1 MDRIEQKALDLASA
15 IAELRENSGYHDYTS
30 TMVSIY
36 TPPEKLAKPVS
47 KLGKLSQQWLSRLGE
62 MKKSKDLD
70 VDKLKRYFYG
80 TSVYTLATDI
90 ANIMFKEDEDTTMIS
105 NFIKFIYNLDTDD
118 KFNRFMTYF
127 YRYYARVNTSNTY
140 RNRRDT
146 AKWRS
151 EISDIMFTGK
161 SDREALENIYNH
173 CITRTDGEDGDTLIS
188 SVSDSNMR
196 KPKKANIPVIIKP
209 DIINFNVN
217 KVKLSEIKEMVIGT
231 VDYFLEEIIAGKPTL
246 RACGIELAGAYG
258 VHGKGKLESYRDRK
272 NKKQYVLYPIF
283 IDDDTLAHPYVS
295 LEIFKEL
302 KTKVVFILEIV

>member
-1 MDRIEQKALDLASA
+1 MDRIEQKAFELASA
-15 IAELRENSGYHDYTS
+15 IVELRVNSGYHDYTS
-30 TMVSIY
+30 TMTSIY
-36 TPPEKLAKPVS
+36 TPPEKLAKPIS
-47 KLGKLSQQWLSRLGE
+47 KLGKLSQQWLSRLAA

-80 TSVYTLATDI
+80 TSVYVLATDI
-90 ANIMFKEDEDTTMIS
+90 ANIMFKEDEDTTMVAD
-105 NFIKFIYNLDTDD
+105 FIKFIYNLDTDD

-127 YRYYARVNTSNTY
+127 YRYYARVNTSNNY
-140 RNRRDT
+140 RDRRDS
-146 AKWRS
+146 AKIRS
-151 EISDIMFTGK
+151 EIVDIMFTGK
-161 SDREALENIYNH
+161 SDRIALENIYKH
-173 CITRTDGEDGDTLIS
+173 CITRTDGDTLIS
-188 SVSDSNMR
+188 SVSDSNMC

-209 DIINFNVN
+209 DIIDFNVN

-246 RACGIELAGAYG
+246 RACGVELTGVYG
-258 VHGKGKLESYRDRK
+258 KSKLESYRDRK

>member
-1 MDRIEQKALDLASA
+1 MDRIEQKAFELASA
-15 IAELRENSGYHDYTS
+15 IVELRVNSGYHDYTS
-30 TMVSIY
+30 TMTSIY
-36 TPPEKLAKPVS
+36 TPPEKLAKPIS
-47 KLGKLSQQWLSRLGE
+47 KLGKLSQQWLSRLAA

-80 TSVYTLATDI
+80 TSVYVLATDI
-90 ANIMFKEDEDTTMIS
+90 ANIMFKEDEDTTMVAD
-105 NFIKFIYNLDTDD
+105 FIKFIYNLDTDD

-127 YRYYARVNTSNTY
+127 YRYYARVNTSNNY
-140 RNRRDT
+140 RDRRDS
-146 AKWRS
+146 AKIRS
-151 EISDIMFTGK
+151 EIVDIMFTGK
-161 SDREALENIYNH
+161 SDRIALENIYKH
-173 CITRTDGEDGDTLIS
+173 CITRTDGDTLIS
-188 SVSDSNMR
+188 SVSDSNMC

-209 DIINFNVN
+209 DIIDFNVN
-217 KVKLSEIKEMVIGT
+217 KVKLSGIKEMVICT

-246 RACGIELAGAYG
+246 RACGVELTGVYG
-258 VHGKGKLESYRDRK
+258 KSKLESYRDRK

>member
-1 MDRIEQKALDLASA
+1 MDRIEQRAFELASA
-15 IAELRENSGYHDYTS
+15 IVELRVNSGYHDYTS
-30 TMVSIY
+30 TMTSIY
-36 TPPEKLAKPVS
+36 TPPEKLAKPIS
-47 KLGKLSQQWLSRLGE
+47 KLGKLSQQWLSRLAA

-80 TSVYTLATDI
+80 TSVYVLATDI
-90 ANIMFKEDEDTTMIS
+90 ANIMFKEDEDTTMVAD
-105 NFIKFIYNLDTDD
+105 FIKFIYNLDTDD

-127 YRYYARVNTSNTY
+127 YRYYARVNTSNNY
-140 RNRRDT
+140 RDRRDS
-146 AKWRS
+146 AKIRS
-151 EISDIMFTGK
+151 EIVDIMFTSK
-161 SDREALENIYNH
+161 SDRMALENIYKH
-173 CITRTDGEDGDTLIS
+173 CITRTDGDTLIS
-188 SVSDSNMR
+188 SVSDSNMC

-209 DIINFNVN
+209 DIIDFNVN

-246 RACGIELAGAYG
+246 RACGVELTGVYG
-258 VHGKGKLESYRDRK
+258 KSKLESYRDRK

>member
-1 MDRIEQKALDLASA
+1 MERIEQKAFELASA

-30 TMVSIY
+30 TMATIY

-47 KLGKLSQQWLSRLGE
+47 KLGKLSQQWLSRLAE

-70 VDKLKRYFYG
+70 VNKLKRYFYG
-80 TSVYTLATDI
+80 TSVYALATDI
-90 ANIMFKEDEDTTMIS
+90 ANIMFKEDEDTTMVAD
-105 NFIKFIYNLDTDD
+105 FIKFIYNLDTDD

-140 RNRRDT
+140 RNRRDS
-146 AKWRS
+146 AKIRS
-151 EISDIMFTGK
+151 EIADIMFTSK
-161 SDREALENIYNH
+161 SDREALENIYKH
-173 CITRTDGEDGDTLIS
+173 CITRTDGDTLITR
-188 SVSDSNMR
+188 VSDSNMC

-209 DIINFNVN
+209 DIINFNVT
-217 KVKLSEIKEMVIGT
+217 KVKVSEIKEMVIGT
-231 VDYFLEEIIAGKPTL
+231 VNYFLEEIIAGKPTL

>member
-1 MDRIEQKALDLASA
+1 MDRIEQKAFELASA
-15 IAELRENSGYHDYTS
+15 IVELRVNSGYHDYTS
-30 TMVSIY
+30 TMTSIY
-36 TPPEKLAKPVS
+36 TPPEKLAKPIS
-47 KLGKLSQQWLSRLGE
+47 KLGKLSQQWLSRLAA

-80 TSVYTLATDI
+80 TSVYVLATDI
-90 ANIMFKEDEDTTMIS
+90 ANIMFKEDEDTTMVA

-127 YRYYARVNTSNTY
+127 YRYYARVNTSNNY
-140 RNRRDT
+140 RDRRDS
-146 AKWRS
+146 AKIRS
-151 EISDIMFTGK
+151 EIVDIMFTGK
-161 SDREALENIYNH
+161 SDRIALENIYKH
-173 CITRTDGEDGDTLIS
+173 CITRTDGDTLIS
-188 SVSDSNMR
+188 SVSDSNMC

-209 DIINFNVN
+209 DIIDFNVN

-246 RACGIELAGAYG
+246 RACGVELTGVYG
-258 VHGKGKLESYRDRK
+258 KSKLESYRDRK

>member
-1 MDRIEQKALDLASA
+1 MERIEQKAFELASA

-47 KLGKLSQQWLSRLGE
+47 KLGKISQQWLSRLGE

-80 TSVYTLATDI
+80 TSVYALATDI
-90 ANIMFKEDEDTTMIS
+90 ANIMFKEDEDTTVVAD
-105 NFIKFIYNLDTDD
+105 FIKFIYNLDTDD

-127 YRYYARVNTSNTY
+127 YRYYAHVNTSNTY

-146 AKWRS
+146 AKWHS
-151 EISDIMFTGK
+151 EIADIMFTGK
-161 SDREALENIYNH
+161 SDREALENIYKH
-173 CITRTDGEDGDTLIS
+173 CITRTDGDTLVS
-188 SVSDSNMR
+188 SVSDSNMH
-196 KPKKANIPVIIKP
+196 KPKKANIPVITKP

>member
-1 MDRIEQKALDLASA
+1 MDRIEQKAFELASA
-15 IAELRENSGYHDYTS
+15 IVELRVNSGYHDYTS
-30 TMVSIY
+30 TMTSIY
-36 TPPEKLAKPVS
+36 TPPEKLAKPIS
-47 KLGKLSQQWLSRLGE
+47 KLGKLSQQWLSRLAA

-80 TSVYTLATDI
+80 TSVYVLATDI
-90 ANIMFKEDEDTTMIS
+90 ANIMFKEDEDTTMVAD
-105 NFIKFIYNLDTDD
+105 FIKFIYNLDTDD

-127 YRYYARVNTSNTY
+127 YRYYARVNTSNNY
-140 RNRRDT
+140 RDRRDS
-146 AKWRS
+146 AKIRS
-151 EISDIMFTGK
+151 EIVDIMFTGK
-161 SDREALENIYNH
+161 SDRIALENIYKH
-173 CITRTDGEDGDTLIS
+173 CITRTDGDTLIS
-188 SVSDSNMR
+188 SVSDSNMC

-209 DIINFNVN
+209 DIIDFNVN

-246 RACGIELAGAYG
+246 RACGVELTGVYG
-258 VHGKGKLESYRDRK
+258 KSKLESYRDRK
-272 NKKQYVLYPIF
+272 NKKQYVLYLIF

>member
-1 MDRIEQKALDLASA
+1 MASA

-30 TMVSIY
+30 TMATIY

-47 KLGKLSQQWLSRLGE
+47 KLGKLSQQWLSRLAE

-70 VDKLKRYFYG
+70 VNKLKRYFYG
-80 TSVYTLATDI
+80 TSVYALATDI
-90 ANIMFKEDEDTTMIS
+90 ANIMFKEDEDTTMVAD
-105 NFIKFIYNLDTDD
+105 FIKFIYNLDTDD

-140 RNRRDT
+140 RNRRDS
-146 AKWRS
+146 AKIRS
-151 EISDIMFTGK
+151 EIADIMFTSK
-161 SDREALENIYNH
+161 SDREALENIYKH
-173 CITRTDGEDGDTLIS
+173 CITRTDGDTLITR
-188 SVSDSNMR
+188 VSDSNMC
-196 KPKKANIPVIIKP
+196 KPKKANIPVITKP
-209 DIINFNVN
+209 DIINFNVD

-231 VDYFLEEIIAGKPTL
+231 VDYFLEEVIAGKPTL

-258 VHGKGKLESYRDRK
+258 VRGKGKLESYRDRK

>member
-1 MDRIEQKALDLASA
+1 MDRIEQKAFELASA

-47 KLGKLSQQWLSRLGE
+47 KLGKISQQWLSRLSE

-90 ANIMFKEDEDTTMIS
+90 ANIMFKEDEDTTMVAD
-105 NFIKFIYNLDTDD
+105 FIKFIYNLDTDD
-118 KFNRFMTYF
+118 KFDRFMTYF
-127 YRYYARVNTSNTY
+127 YRYYARVNTSNIY
-140 RNRRDT
+140 RSRRDS

-151 EISDIMFTGK
+151 EIADIMFTGK
-161 SDREALENIYNH
+161 SDREALENIYKH
-173 CITRTDGEDGDTLIS
+173 CITRTDGDTLVS
-188 SVSDSNMR
+188 SVSDSNMH
-196 KPKKANIPVIIKP
+196 KPKKAKIPVIIKP
-209 DIINFNVN
+209 DIINFNVT

-246 RACGIELAGAYG
+246 RACDIELAGAYG

>member
-1 MDRIEQKALDLASA
+1 MDRIEQKAFELASA
-15 IAELRENSGYHDYTS
+15 IVELRVNSGYHDYTS
-30 TMVSIY
+30 TMTSIY
-36 TPPEKLAKPVS
+36 TPPEKLAKPIS
-47 KLGKLSQQWLSRLGE
+47 KLGKLSQQWFSRLAA

-80 TSVYTLATDI
+80 TSVYVLATDI
-90 ANIMFKEDEDTTMIS
+90 ANIMFKEDEDTTMVAD
-105 NFIKFIYNLDTDD
+105 FIKFIYNLDTDD

-127 YRYYARVNTSNTY
+127 YRYYARVNTSNNY
-140 RNRRDT
+140 RDRRDS
-146 AKWRS
+146 AKIRS
-151 EISDIMFTGK
+151 EIVDIMFTGK
-161 SDREALENIYNH
+161 SDRIALENIYKH
-173 CITRTDGEDGDTLIS
+173 CITRTDGDTLIS
-188 SVSDSNMR
+188 SVSDSNMC

-209 DIINFNVN
+209 DIIDFNVN

-246 RACGIELAGAYG
+246 RACGVELTGVYG
-258 VHGKGKLESYRDRK
+258 KSKLESYRDRK

>member
-1 MDRIEQKALDLASA
+1 MDRIEQKAFELASA
-15 IAELRENSGYHDYTS
+15 IVELRVNSGYHDYTS
-30 TMVSIY
+30 TMTSIY
-36 TPPEKLAKPVS
+36 TPPEKLAKPIS
-47 KLGKLSQQWLSRLGE
+47 KLGKLSQQWLSRLAA

-80 TSVYTLATDI
+80 TSVYALATDI
-90 ANIMFKEDEDTTMIS
+90 ANIMFKEDEDTTMVA

-127 YRYYARVNTSNTY
+127 YRYYARVNTSNNY
-140 RNRRDT
+140 RDRRDS
-146 AKWRS
+146 AKIRS
-151 EISDIMFTGK
+151 EIVDIMFTGK
-161 SDREALENIYNH
+161 SDRIALENIYKH
-173 CITRTDGEDGDTLIS
+173 CITRTDGDTLIS
-188 SVSDSNMR
+188 SVSDSNMC

-209 DIINFNVN
+209 DIIDFNVN

-231 VDYFLEEIIAGKPTL
+231 IDYFLEEIIAGKPTL
-246 RACGIELAGAYG
+246 RACGVELTGVYG
-258 VHGKGKLESYRDRK
+258 KSKLESYRDRK

>member
-1 MDRIEQKALDLASA
+1 MERIEQKAFELASA
-15 IAELRENSGYHDYTS
+15 IAELRENSGYHNYTS
-30 TMVSIY
+30 TMTSIY

-80 TSVYTLATDI
+80 TSVYVLATDI
-90 ANIMFKEDEDTTMIS
+90 ANIMFEEDEDTTMVAD
-105 NFIKFIYNLDTDD
+105 FIKFIYNLDTDD

-140 RNRRDT
+140 RNRRDS
-146 AKWRS
+146 AKIRS

-161 SDREALENIYNH
+161 SDREALENIYKH
-173 CITRTDGEDGDTLIS
+173 CITRTDGDTLIT
-188 SVSDSNMR
+188 SVSDSNMC
-196 KPKKANIPVIIKP
+196 KPKKANIPVITKP
-209 DIINFNVN
+209 DIINFNVD
-217 KVKLSEIKEMVIGT
+217 KVKLSEIKEMVVGT
-231 VDYFLEEIIAGKPTL
+231 VDYFLEEVIAGKPTL

-258 VHGKGKLESYRDRK
+258 VRGKGKLESYRDRK

>member
-1 MDRIEQKALDLASA
+1 MDRIEQKAFELASA
-15 IAELRENSGYHDYTS
+15 IVELRVNSGYHDYTS
-30 TMVSIY
+30 TMTSIY
-36 TPPEKLAKPVS
+36 TPPEKLAKPIS
-47 KLGKLSQQWLSRLGE
+47 KLGKLSQKWLSRLAA

-80 TSVYTLATDI
+80 TSVYVLATDI
-90 ANIMFKEDEDTTMIS
+90 ANIMFKEDEDTTMVAD
-105 NFIKFIYNLDTDD
+105 FIKFIYNLDTDD

-127 YRYYARVNTSNTY
+127 YRYYARVNTSNNY
-140 RNRRDT
+140 RDRRDS
-146 AKWRS
+146 AKIRS
-151 EISDIMFTGK
+151 EIVDIMFTGK
-161 SDREALENIYNH
+161 SDRIALENIYKH
-173 CITRTDGEDGDTLIS
+173 CITRTDGDTLIS
-188 SVSDSNMR
+188 SVSDSNMC

-209 DIINFNVN
+209 DIIDFNVN

-246 RACGIELAGAYG
+246 RACGVELTGVYG
-258 VHGKGKLESYRDRK
+258 KSKLESYRDRK

>member
-1 MDRIEQKALDLASA
+1 MDRIEQKAFELASA
-15 IAELRENSGYHDYTS
+15 IVELRVNSGYHDYTS
-30 TMVSIY
+30 TMTSIY
-36 TPPEKLAKPVS
+36 TPPEKLAKPIS
-47 KLGKLSQQWLSRLGE
+47 KLGKLSQQWLSRLAA

-80 TSVYTLATDI
+80 TSVYVLATDI
-90 ANIMFKEDEDTTMIS
+90 ANIMFKEDEDTTMVAD
-105 NFIKFIYNLDTDD
+105 FIKFIYNLDTDD

-127 YRYYARVNTSNTY
+127 YRYYARVNTSNNY
-140 RNRRDT
+140 RDRRDS
-146 AKWRS
+146 AKIRS
-151 EISDIMFTGK
+151 EIVDIMFTGK
-161 SDREALENIYNH
+161 SDRIALENIYKH
-173 CITRTDGEDGDTLIS
+173 CITRTDGDTLIS
-188 SVSDSNMR
+188 SVSDSNMC

-209 DIINFNVN
+209 DIVDFNVN
-217 KVKLSEIKEMVIGT
+217 KIKLSEIKEMVIGT

-246 RACGIELAGAYG
+246 RACGVELTGVYG
-258 VHGKGKLESYRDRK
+258 KSKLESYRDRK

>member
-1 MDRIEQKALDLASA
+1 MDRIEQKAFELASA

-30 TMVSIY
+30 TMTSIY
-36 TPPEKLAKPVS
+36 TPPEKLAKPIS
-47 KLGKLSQQWLSRLGE
+47 KLGKLSQQWLSRLAA

-70 VDKLKRYFYG
+70 VDKLKQYFYG
-80 TSVYTLATDI
+80 TSVYVLATDI
-90 ANIMFKEDEDTTMIS
+90 ANIMFKEDEDTTMVAD
-105 NFIKFIYNLDTDD
+105 FIKFIYNLDTDD

-127 YRYYARVNTSNTY
+127 YRYYARVNTSNNY
-140 RNRRDT
+140 RDRRDS
-146 AKWRS
+146 AKIRS
-151 EISDIMFTGK
+151 EIVDIMFTSK
-161 SDREALENIYNH
+161 SDRMALENIYKH
-173 CITRTDGEDGDTLIS
+173 CITRTDGDTLIS
-188 SVSDSNMR
+188 SVSDSNMC

-209 DIINFNVN
+209 DIIDFNVN

-246 RACGIELAGAYG
+246 RACGIELTGVYG
-258 VHGKGKLESYRDRK
+258 KSKLESYRDRK

>member
-1 MDRIEQKALDLASA
+1 MDRIEQKAFELASA

-30 TMVSIY
+30 TMTSIY
-36 TPPEKLAKPVS
+36 TPPEKLAKPIS
-47 KLGKLSQQWLSRLGE
+47 KLGKLSQQWLSRLAA

-80 TSVYTLATDI
+80 TSVYVLATDI
-90 ANIMFKEDEDTTMIS
+90 VNIMFKEDEDTTMVAD
-105 NFIKFIYNLDTDD
+105 FIKFIYNLDTDD

-127 YRYYARVNTSNTY
+127 YRYYARVNTSNNY
-140 RNRRDT
+140 RNRRDS
-146 AKWRS
+146 AKIRS
-151 EISDIMFTGK
+151 EIVDIMFTGK
-161 SDREALENIYNH
+161 SDRVALENIYKH
-173 CITRTDGEDGDTLIS
+173 CIIRTDDDTLIS
-188 SVSDSNMR
+188 SVSDSNMC
-196 KPKKANIPVIIKP
+196 KPKKANIPVITKP

-217 KVKLSEIKEMVIGT
+217 KVKLSEIKEMVVGT
-231 VDYFLEEIIAGKPTL
+231 VDYFLEEIITGKPTL
-246 RACGIELAGAYG
+246 RACGVELTGVYG
-258 VHGKGKLESYRDRK
+258 KSKLESYRDRK

>member
-1 MDRIEQKALDLASA
+1 
-15 IAELRENSGYHDYTS
+15 
-30 TMVSIY
+30 
-36 TPPEKLAKPVS
+36 
-47 KLGKLSQQWLSRLGE
+47 

-70 VDKLKRYFYG
+70 VNKLKRYFYG
-80 TSVYTLATDI
+80 TSVYVLATDI
-90 ANIMFKEDEDTTMIS
+90 ANIMFEEDEDTTMIAD
-105 NFIKFIYNLDTDD
+105 FIKFIYNLDTDD

-140 RNRRDT
+140 RNRRDS
-146 AKWRS
+146 AKIRS

-161 SDREALENIYNH
+161 SDREALENIYKH
-173 CITRTDGEDGDTLIS
+173 CITRTDGDILIS
-188 SVSDSNMR
+188 SVSDSNMC
-196 KPKKANIPVIIKP
+196 KPKKANIPVITKP
-209 DIINFNVN
+209 DIINFNVD

-231 VDYFLEEIIAGKPTL
+231 VDYFLEEVIAGKPTL

-258 VHGKGKLESYRDRK
+258 VRGKGKLESYRDRK